1 MNTHDSEGLSVDIAR
16 PEDATAIVHI
26 HFAAVHQTAAAWYS
40 EEVRLAW
47 SPPVNE
53 ERIERMRLVIERPDE
68 VTLVVRF
75 DGAVVG
81 FGSLLPADCELRAVY
96 VHPQWGRRGVGTLLL
111 QSLEEQAQDQ
121 GVSFLQMDASLNAQ
135 RFYERN
141 GFRVLARGVHRFRSG
156 QEINCMRMRKDLPVP
171 GLPAT
176 EPTAS
181 IVDAGAAMPVRTVV
195 PTNALG

>member
-16 PEDATAIVHI
+16 PEDATAIAKI

-53 ERIERMRLVIERPDE
+53 GRIERMRLVIERSEE
-68 VTLVVRF
+68 VTLVVRSHE
-75 DGAVVG
+75 AVVG
-81 FGSLLPADCELRAVY
+81 FGSLVPADCELRAVY

-111 QSLEEQAQDQ
+111 RSLEEQAQKQ
-121 GVSFLQMDASLNAQ
+121 GVPFLQMDASLNAQ

-141 GFRVLARGVHRFRSG
+141 GYRVLARGLHRSRSG
-156 QEINCMRMRKDLPVP
+156 QKIDCVKMRKDLPVP
-171 GLPAT
+171 GLPTT
-176 EPTAS
+176 EPT
-181 IVDAGAAMPVRTVV
+181 T
-195 PTNALG
+195 